1 MVLVSIQSTETKDI
15 QNLVILITVQIRKL
29 RLREGI
35 LCLPKVTRGWAP
47 GLGLFV
53 GSASTS
59 GSPWVG
65 QGLEA
70 SVGCQFYPGGKLR
83 HRGYSIQCRGDP
95 ELKTLCCSPLP
106 LFIKADYDSRYR
118 DRSVSP
124 KLPGPSLSLFL
135 CLCLCLCQSPNLSIL
150 NPSSP
155 EEQRAAVTPSNVGLI
170 SIA

>member
-1 MVLVSIQSTETKDI
+1 MVLVSIQSVETKDI

-35 LCLPKVTRGWAP
+35 PYLPKVTRGWAP
-47 GLGLFV
+47 GLGVFV

-70 SVGCQFYPGGKLR
+70 STGCQFYPGGKLR

-106 LFIKADYDSRYR
+106 LFIKADYNSRYR
-118 DRSVSP
+118 DLCLSLPSSLVLLRVSFCVCVSVSVS
-124 KLPGPSLSLFL
+124 LQIFPS
-135 CLCLCLCQSPNLSIL
+135 
-150 NPSSP
+150 
-155 EEQRAAVTPSNVGLI
+155 
-170 SIA
+170 